1 MGVASMTNVTEAVRR
16 QAVNDAPQNLAGGD
30 APKGLPVGDAPQ
42 SAARTTARE
51 HIQKT
56 DGPMKR
62 FGKPLIWILVA
73 LALAGGGYY
82 AWLKLRPP
90 GLPPGFASGNGR
102 IEATEIDV
110 DAKIPGRIAQILVNE
125 GNFVTVGRVLVNMD
139 IKTLD
144 AQRREAEAQ
153 LERAKIGVET
163 AEAVVRQREAERTA
177 ALAQIAT
184 RKALWTTAAARLARV
199 TPMAEKD
206 FETKQA
212 LDDARAGEQ
221 ATNSAIAEA
230 QANMAAA
237 EAAISAAKAGVVDAK
252 AAVIAAQATV
262 DRIVADIDD
271 SSLRTPRDGRVQY
284 KVAEEGEVLPAGG
297 RVLNLVD
304 LNDVYMTFY
313 LPTKQAG
320 EVGIGAEARIV
331 LDAFPEYVLPATITY
346 VANVAQFTPKTVET
360 EAERQKL
367 MFRLKANLPPEI
379 LRKYHQM
386 VKTGVPGV
394 AYVKLDSN
402 AQWPANLAAVKLPEP
417 GSLR

>member
-1 MGVASMTNVTEAVRR
+1 MTNVPEAVPR
-16 QAVNDAPQNLAGGD
+16 QA
-30 APKGLPVGDAPQ
+30 VGDAPPQ
-42 SAARTTARE
+42 SAVKTTGQE
-51 HIQKT
+51 PMQKT

-62 FGKPLIWILVA
+62 FGKPLVWVLVV

-90 GLPPGFASGNGR
+90 GLPEGLASGNGR

-110 DAKIPGRIAQILVNE
+110 DAKIAGRIADILVDE
-125 GNFVTVGRVLVNMD
+125 GDFVSAGQVLVHMD
-139 IKTLD
+139 TKTLE

-153 LERAKIGVET
+153 LERATIGVDT
-163 AEAVVRQREAERTA
+163 AEAVVKQREAQRIAATAQIDARVALLDA
-177 ALAQIAT
+177 AL
-184 RKALWTTAAARLARV
+184 ARLARV
-199 TPMAEKD
+199 EPMA
-206 FETKQA
+206 
-212 LDDARAGEQ
+212 ARTLKPSKRSTTPAPRRTQPLPRSRKGRP
-221 ATNSAIAEA
+221 IWPRPRPR
-230 QANMAAA
+230 
-237 EAAISAAKAGVVDAK
+237 ISAAKAQVVDAK
-252 AAVIAAQATV
+252 AAVVAAKATIE
-262 DRIVADIDD
+262 RIVADIDD
-271 SSLRTPRDGRVQY
+271 SSLKTPRDGRVQY

-320 EVGIGAEARIV
+320 EVAIGAEARIV
-331 LDAFPEYVLPATITY
+331 LDAFPDYVLPASITY

-367 MFRLKANLPPEI
+367 MFRLKANLPPDL

-386 VKTGVPGV
+386 VKTGLPGM

-402 AQWPANLAAVKLPEP
+402 GPVAGQSGGHQAP
-417 GSLR
+417 